1 MVGDMHPAFHG
12 RIILIDD
19 HPLVLSGIA
28 DMLRVSGYF
37 VTTARNVSEALN
49 LIAGDAQFDLA
60 LLDLNLGSESG
71 LELLNSAP
79 VNLPERVIMLSG
91 VIEQEMVLQGFQM
104 GAFGFI
110 PKTIDLDKIVT
121 VISAMMAR
129 PKLNN
134 SGWIWSGELNDIVEA
149 RMVMPPNSTLTNKE
163 REVFML
169 MREGKLDKQVADELG
184 ISIHTVR
191 VHLRAIK
198 RKRGHNRRSELSY

>member
-1 MVGDMHPAFHG
+1 MVGDTQPAFCG

-37 VTTARNVSEALN
+37 VTTARNVSEARN
-49 LIAGDAQFDLA
+49 LIDSDAQFDLA

-71 LELLNSAP
+71 LELLNSVP
-79 VNLPERVIMLSG
+79 VNLPERIIMLSG

-110 PKTIDLDKIVT
+110 PKTIDLDKIVA
-121 VISAMMAR
+121 VISAMMIR

-134 SGWIWSGELNDIVEA
+134 SGWMWSAELNDIVEA